1 MNINVTKVNPFQG
14 NRDMLRGPVFKQPT
28 VEGVN
33 SHESKMVYDPT
44 IDPINVPSGG
54 FYKMPKPGTYPHPI
68 DPISDPISG
77 PIMPSPKPIRYPYP
91 NPISDPING
100 PIMPSPKPIGYPY
113 PNPIDPIMPNGH
125 GIEDLDL
132 PKMVKDG
139 INQLIEGISNYL
151 SPSPNSDANTQKVET
166 EEVKSEV
173 EPGELKNP
181 DGNNDLKD
189 LRRGVLLETS
199 AKVRRPNMNSF

>member
-33 SHESKMVYDPT
+33 SHESKMVKDELVYDPT
-44 IDPINVPSGG
+44 NDPSRDFMIRPN
-54 FYKMPKPGTYPHPI
+54 PGTYPYPI

-100 PIMPSPKPIGYPY
+100 PIMPRPFPGRR

-125 GIEDLDL
+125 GIEDLEI

-139 INQLIEGISNYL
+139 INQIIEGISNYL

>member
-33 SHESKMVYDPT
+33 SHESKMVKDELVYDPT
-44 IDPINVPSGG
+44 NDPSRDLMIRPN
-54 FYKMPKPGTYPHPI
+54 PGTYPYPI

-91 NPISDPING
+91 NPI
-100 PIMPSPKPIGYPY
+100 K
-113 PNPIDPIMPNGH
+113 DPIMPNGH
-125 GIEDLDL
+125 GIEDLDIT
-132 PKMVKDG
+132 KMVKDG

-151 SPSPNSDANTQKVET
+151 SPSPDSDANTQKVET

-173 EPGELKNP
+173 DPGELKNP